1 MAIDR
6 LRTVLVPS
14 VGKRIASGFAVVLT
28 LLVVLVAVTFRLIVP
43 IDAGAARVRADSA
56 EAEAAAVVA
65 LQVGD
70 AHARVVRYALSGTM
84 ADQKA
89 ATDSL
94 GTLDEAIATATATHL
109 GDASGLV
116 ARVARYRVSVD
127 ETFGPVT
134 RRLAAIERIHTAGTE
149 IRTPRPTPIS
159 CEAACGWRKASR
171 KPMPPPPGFS
181 PPATRRISISPPAHC
196 PTCRRSVTISC
207 GAAVTTAVFA
217 DSRLL

>member
-149 IRTPRPTPIS
+149 IRTITSAIAELLDAETDADLVRS
-159 CEAACGWRKASR
+159 GLRLAQGFQEADAAASR
-171 KPMPPPPGFS
+171 FLAS
-181 PPATRRISISPPAHC
+181 RNPADLESRHRRTVQLAA
-196 PTCRRSVTISC
+196 
-207 GAAVTTAVFA
+207 GA
-217 DSRLL
+217 